1 MIYLLLFF
9 LTTLPLQSMEKS
21 FRDFR
26 DFPIQRSKS
35 DKVKEKRKSMKLK
48 KSTSSADTTSSS
60 TSSSHSLSPS
70 VKPKREKIA
79 LPKLKKSSSSSSP
92 SSSTGSYG
100 SLSSSLQAEKE
111 ATIVDT
117 LPIEHPFIEAISN
130 KKHPQ
135 IVYFLKNRNLD
146 PNVYGLNGKAA
157 IHIAAKLEDYYV
169 IKLLLDD
176 YRTDFSQQ
184 TKSKKFITHYISK
197 SAFIA
202 SQLNLE
208 KQIPNGELE
217 LEKQKLETE
226 KQKLETEKQEL
237 LHDIFA
243 RFNLDMVTNE
253 ACSRSLFYLT
263 KNIEE
268 NNIPEAIFKD
278 MISKIKNKILKD
290 ESNQFDNKKNNFS
303 ASETKKMLPYFLFFL
318 QNYEIK
324 LPTEIIKLVI
334 QTSLEIYKNDNND
347 REIPKKACFPQ
358 YATDVFMKDKIEFI
372 LKLFAKKTT
381 T

>member
-48 KSTSSADTTSSS
+48 KSTSSSDTTSSS

-100 SLSSSLQAEKE
+100 SLSSSLKTEKLE
-111 ATIVDT
+111 APIADT
-117 LPIEHPFIEAISN
+117 LPVENPFIEAISN

-135 IVYFLKNRNLD
+135 IVFFLKNRNLD
-146 PNVYGLNGKAA
+146 PNIYGLNGKAA

-197 SAFIA
+197 STFIA

-226 KQKLETEKQEL
+226 KQEL
-237 LHDIFA
+237 LQNIFA

-263 KNIEE
+263 KFIEE
-268 NNIPEAIFKD
+268 DNIPEQIFTD
-278 MISKIKNKILKD
+278 MISKIKTKIKKDINIQSGNKENNIEGQKD
-290 ESNQFDNKKNNFS
+290 SLIKDQEDSS
-303 ASETKKMLPYFLFFL
+303 ARNE
-318 QNYEIK
+318 E
-324 LPTEIIKLVI
+324 
-334 QTSLEIYKNDNND
+334 ND
-347 REIPKKACFPQ
+347 RKMPEKSCFPE
-358 YATDVFMKDKIEFI
+358 YANDVFMKAKIRFVLI
-372 LKLFAKKTT
+372 QLFAKKTT

>member
-9 LTTLPLQSMEKS
+9 LTTLPLQSMEN
-21 FRDFR
+21 FRA

-35 DKVKEKRKSMKLK
+35 DKVKEKRKSLKLK
-48 KSTSSADTTSSS
+48 KSTSSSATWSSS

-197 SAFIA
+197 STFIA

-217 LEKQKLETE
+217 LEKR
-226 KQKLETEKQEL
+226 KLETEKQEL

-268 NNIPEAIFKD
+268 NNIPEAIFK
-278 MISKIKNKILKD
+278 
-290 ESNQFDNKKNNFS
+290 
-303 ASETKKMLPYFLFFL
+303 
-318 QNYEIK
+318 
-324 LPTEIIKLVI
+324 
-334 QTSLEIYKNDNND
+334 
-347 REIPKKACFPQ
+347 
-358 YATDVFMKDKIEFI
+358 
-372 LKLFAKKTT
+372 
-381 T
+381 